1 MNLKK
6 RIHSGNPLYIATGRV
21 DMSDEKLADCAAEK
35 PDLLFVD
42 LQHTPYTE
50 PQLVDFCAR
59 CEKLDVPPLI
69 RIRHPHLHTMI
80 GSYLDFG
87 AAGILV
93 PMTEQEEV
101 VDRAINSFYYPPQ
114 GERSWFPQ
122 YAWKR
127 SQISGL
133 REYADWWSE
142 NGILAIQI
150 ETVRGVQNVRKLVKD
165 GVDLILFGAVDLMF
179 SLEANPDSGF
189 ATIADC
195 QRHVM
200 EQVADLP
207 VRVAIGD
214 MPFGQFE
221 D

>member
-1 MNLKK
+1 
-6 RIHSGNPLYIATGRV
+6 
-21 DMSDEKLADCAAEK
+21 
-35 PDLLFVD
+35 
-42 LQHTPYTE
+42 
-50 PQLVDFCAR
+50 
-59 CEKLDVPPLI
+59 
-69 RIRHPHLHTMI
+69 MI

-87 AAGILV
+87 AAGILI
-93 PMTEQEEV
+93 PMTEEEETV
-101 VDRAINSFYYPPQ
+101 ERAVNAFYYPPI

-122 YAWKR
+122 FAWKH
-127 SQISGL
+127 SCISGI
-133 REYADWWSE
+133 RQYADWWSE

-150 ETVRGVQNVRKLVKD
+150 ETVRGVQNVRNLVKT
-165 GVDLILFGAVDLMF
+165 GVDLVLFGAVDLMF
-179 SLEANPDSGF
+179 SLEANRDSGF

-195 QRHVM
+195 QRYVM